1 MYFYSIAS
9 ITLLLLSGSIGF
21 AAESA
26 VIVPHETPGL
36 SGVIPAKIYLAADIT
51 DKDEEANI
59 DDPGEE
65 ATVGDPGESATIGD
79 PGEKA
84 TVGDPGEEATVGD
97 PGEKATIGDPGEKS
111 SF

>member
-9 ITLLLLSGSIGF
+9 ILLYLLSGSIPL
-21 AAESA
+21 AAEAA
-26 VIVPHETPGL
+26 VTAPHESPAP
-36 SGVIPAKIYLAADIT
+36 SGAIHGKIYLAADIT